1 MKIDNSTYKAIK
13 KDKKR
18 KNRKPSRF
26 EMSELGSYGRI
37 KKKRNIKLFMVLFL
51 LALIV
56 ADVIFSIVVFHTR
69 KTWFIIIACVMSIPF
84 ARNIIDFFMCLRC
97 KPLDKETYNAVNE
110 ISNETGRKIIYDLP
124 VTDEDGLVFVP
135 AACVYNNNIIAFTP
149 DEKDAKKREKIKKY
163 VGMVN
168 DSGENQCRIVVTD
181 NINTFKKEI
190 SRIKDAEGA
199 SDKADEQLMDKF
211 YAIGF

>member
-37 KKKRNIKLFMVLFL
+37 RKKRNIKLVMVIFLLLLILADVLF
-51 LALIV
+51 
-56 ADVIFSIVVFHTR
+56 SIIVFHTR

-84 ARNIIDFFMCLRC
+84 ARNIIDFVMCLRC
-97 KPLDKETYNAVNE
+97 NPLDNDTYKAVNE
-110 ISNETGRKIIYDLP
+110 VSDETGRKIIYDLP
-124 VTDEDGLVFVP
+124 ITDEDGLIFVP

-163 VGMVN
+163 INMVN
-168 DSGENQCRIVVTD
+168 DSDDRQCRIFVTD
-181 NINTFKKEI
+181 NLNTFKKEI
-190 SRIKDAEGA
+190 SRIKDSEGA
-199 SDKADEQLMDKF
+199 SDRDDELTMDRL
-211 YAIGF
+211 YSLGF

>member
-1 MKIDNSTYKAIK
+1 MKIDNSTYMAIK

-37 KKKRNIKLFMVLFL
+37 RKKRNIKLVMVIFLLLLILADVLF
-51 LALIV
+51 
-56 ADVIFSIVVFHTR
+56 SIIVFHTR

-84 ARNIIDFFMCLRC
+84 ARNIIDFVMCLRC
-97 KPLDKETYNAVNE
+97 KSLDNDTYKAVNE
-110 ISNETGRKIIYDLP
+110 VSDETGRKIIYDLP
-124 VTDEDGLVFVP
+124 ITDEDGLIFVP

-163 VGMVN
+163 INMVN
-168 DSGENQCRIVVTD
+168 DSDDRQCRIFVTD
-181 NINTFKKEI
+181 NLNTFKKEI
-190 SRIKDAEGA
+190 SRIKDSEGA
-199 SDKADEQLMDKF
+199 SDRDDELTMDRL
-211 YAIGF
+211 YSLGF

>member
-1 MKIDNSTYKAIK
+1 M
-13 KDKKR
+13 
-18 KNRKPSRF
+18 
-26 EMSELGSYGRI
+26 
-37 KKKRNIKLFMVLFL
+37 
-51 LALIV
+51 
-56 ADVIFSIVVFHTR
+56 
-69 KTWFIIIACVMSIPF
+69 
-84 ARNIIDFFMCLRC
+84 
-97 KPLDKETYNAVNE
+97 
-110 ISNETGRKIIYDLP
+110 
-124 VTDEDGLVFVP
+124 
-135 AACVYNNNIIAFTP
+135 YNNNIIAFTP

-190 SRIKDAEGA
+190 SRIKDAEGS